1 MREVQSDPWRGHG
14 QIRRARRAGLT
25 AGRRILNIHRLMS
38 AELPEI
44 LDAWRMVA
52 GRREFEG
59 RTALSALPR
68 LRDALSDAEG
78 EVEFA
83 LSFDH
88 DALRVPYLELK
99 LAAELPLQCQRTLQR
114 FLFTVRTV
122 QRLGLIRDE
131 ADEAALPPGYEPLL
145 VPASGEIRPLD
156 LVEDEL
162 ILAIPVVPVK
172 PGTETVERDWPVPPE
187 EQARTSPFAGLAAL
201 KKPN

>member
-145 VPASGEIRPLD
+145 V
-156 LVEDEL
+156 EDEL